1 MKKRDLTAD
10 AVIWFWRIIL
20 VTMITIFI
28 FMNTAKYLN
37 PGFATE
43 ELELRILTA
52 KLLYSDTCI
61 KYINPGEIDL
71 EKFNDAH
78 LQNCY
83 LKSNLGFKLNLTNLD
98 DKQIK
103 VAELLNQQQ
112 ETDLKL
118 PTVSKNFKKV
128 LSKEYVLYYENN
140 QLKPGIL
147 NIEVIK
153 DVQ

>member
-1 MKKRDLTAD
+1 MKKGDLTAD
-10 AVIWFWRIIL
+10 AILWFWRIIL
-20 VTMITIFI
+20 VTMITVFI

-37 PGFATE
+37 PSFSTE
-43 ELELRILTA
+43 ELELKILTA

-61 KYINPGEIDL
+61 KHINPGEIDL

-83 LKSNLGFKLNLTNLD
+83 LKSNLGYKLNLTNLNN
-98 DKQIK
+98 KQIK
-103 VAELLNQQQ
+103 TVKLLSSQQ

-118 PTVSKNFKKV
+118 PTVSKNFKYV
-128 LSKEYVLYYENN
+128 SSKEYVLYYENN
-140 QLKPGIL
+140 ELKPGIL

-153 DVQ
+153 DV

>member
-1 MKKRDLTAD
+1 MKKGDLTAD
-10 AVIWFWRIIL
+10 AIIWFWRIIL

-37 PGFATE
+37 PGFETE
-43 ELELRILTA
+43 EFELKILTA

-61 KYINPGEIDL
+61 KYKNPGEIDL

-103 VAELLNQQQ
+103 VAELLSPQQ
-112 ETDLKL
+112 ETDLIL
-118 PTVSKNFKKV
+118 PTVSKNFKY
-128 LSKEYVLYYENN
+128 LSSKEYVLYYENN
-140 QLKPGIL
+140 ELKPGIL

>member
-1 MKKRDLTAD
+1 MKKGDLTAD
-10 AVIWFWRIIL
+10 AIIWFWRIIL
-20 VTMITIFI
+20 VTIITIFI